1 MAGVSITVYE
11 FDSVVRGQHVY
22 KSVWT
27 SLTDWCS
34 KTPSKTRK
42 CIPVWKM
49 TNVINMLYN
58 IDCSNIRKRDANIKR
73 DIENKLIFL
82 IVWHDFKVY

>member
-1 MAGVSITVYE
+1 MAGASTSVDE

-34 KTPSKTRK
+34 KTCK
-42 CIPVWKM
+42 CIPVRKD
-49 TNVINMLYN
+49 N
-58 IDCSNIRKRDANIKR
+58 KRDKYTINDR
-73 DIENKLIFL
+73 L
-82 IVWHDFKVY
+82 

>member
-1 MAGVSITVYE
+1 MAGASASVYE

-34 KTPSKTRK
+34 ETRK
-42 CIPVWKM
+42 RCGKT
-49 TNVINMLYN
+49 TNVIN
-58 IDCSNIRKRDANIKR
+58 
-73 DIENKLIFL
+73 KL
-82 IVWHDFKVY
+82 